1 MLNSQSSDLTEVS
14 NILGRSTEE
23 INSFLSKYNLAADD
37 LLDILQAGDT
47 RTYALAILAAMNG
60 NSKALRKLDNLLG
73 FL

>member
-23 INSFLSKYNLAADD
+23 INNFLNKYNLAADD

-47 RTYALAILAAMNG
+47 RTYALAILAAMKG
-60 NSKALRKLDNLLG
+60 NNKALRKLDNLLG